1 MVRLMVL
8 VSPPHHLRLDEAED
22 WLRDEVAPVACAA
35 GVRSGALSRLAS
47 ASRRWSPEWGWL
59 LELHFDDAQTAR
71 ETVAGDAWTLLL
83 GDLRLLGMRPTVA
96 LIEAPEEL
104 GP

>member
-8 VSPPHHLRLDEAED
+8 VSPPRHLGLDEAED
-22 WLRDEVAPVACAA
+22 WLRDEVAPVAGAA
-35 GVRSGALSRLAS
+35 GVRSGALSRLSS
-47 ASRRWSPEWGWL
+47 ASRRWSPESGWL

-71 ETVAGDAWTLLL
+71 GTVAGDAWALLL

-96 LIEAPEEL
+96 LIEGAHEL